1 MEAIFSSG
9 FLPAILIGVVIFNV
23 LTYKKSPIW
32 RRWERVSLLK
42 STRIQ
47 LSPSIRIKHK
57 NNIIHFHHWFNFSI
71 LLLISMIFN
80 VRLLDNNLT
89 QGLLIGG
96 VIQGLSDPMSRK
108 FIYHHLPKSKT
119 YHHSF

>member
-1 MEAIFSSG
+1 METVLASG
-9 FLPAILIGVVIFNV
+9 FLPAILIGVVIFYV
-23 LTYKKSPIW
+23 LTHPKSPIW
-32 RRWERVSLLK
+32 KRWQRVSFLK
-42 STRIQ
+42 STRVQ
-47 LSPSIRIKHK
+47 LSPSIRIKYK
-57 NNIIHFHHWFNFSI
+57 NNIIHFHHWFNFSV